1 MNELRVTENSWSS
14 HLQLPNAGNS
24 GMPCPVQYDTCFF
37 VTLLLLI
44 IDKVKSETK
53 ASSSRLGS
61 PEGNVIMWTYLV
73 GSAWAWMT
81 LSILLSLY
89 PTMWWVSNTGFSL
102 LAATFS
108 MKPLIIF
115 ISATVIKQPD
125 KKNHLRS
132 ERVCFISQFQDST
145 SPSLW
150 EDKDDTGNSMYSQEP
165 RCKNTLR
172 PRCAQS
178 PLYSSTVWNPNLGDG
193 AAQNGQNFV
202 SWLKATATDTPTEQ
216 PDVDTPHKDPL
227 SRWHNSRLYH
237 VNN

>member
-125 KKNHLRS
+125 KKKSS
-132 ERVCFISQFQDST
+132 EKRKGLFYLTIPGQHKSITVGRQGWHWKQHVQ
-145 SPSLW
+145 PRA
-150 EDKDDTGNSMYSQEP
+150 EMQE
-165 RCKNTLR
+165 
-172 PRCAQS
+172 
-178 PLYSSTVWNPNLGDG
+178 Y
-193 AAQNGQNFV
+193 
-202 SWLKATATDTPTEQ
+202 TAT
-216 PDVDTPHKDPL
+216 
-227 SRWHNSRLYH
+227 
-237 VNN
+237 